1 MAASRGVWGSA
12 NVRAMSWL
20 GGGIVA
26 YAVVESVLSPRID
39 AVLPAGGWKALGVN
53 ATMFIPVEI
62 AGVLVAGAVLAELV
76 AIACALMLWRGFL
89 LPPDAPVDFAFLGAW
104 VFVASWPLETV
115 FLFIRG
121 NHVPGSPTGA
131 MTTLVVAALLAC
143 QVVAL
148 WQVGRARRAFRAA
161 AG

>member
-1 MAASRGVWGSA
+1 VAASRGVRGSA

-53 ATMFIPVEI
+53 ATMFIPLEI

-76 AIACALMLWRGFL
+76 AISCALMLWRGYPL
-89 LPPDAPVDFAFLGAW
+89 SRDVPVDFAFVGAW
-104 VFVASWPLETV
+104 VFIASWPLQAV
-115 FLFIRG
+115 FLFVRG

-131 MTTLVVAALLAC
+131 MTTLVVASLLAC
-143 QVVAL
+143 QGIAL
-148 WQVGRARRAFRAA
+148 WQVSRARRAFRALA
-161 AG
+161 D